1 MPFKYKIYDSL
12 GLTSSNKKE
21 FKQDISR
28 RIKLINKYIK
38 EDGIADKEVLI
49 QLKLDLMNLI
59 Y

>member
-12 GLTSSNKKE
+12 GLADSYKKE
-21 FKQDISR
+21 FKADISR